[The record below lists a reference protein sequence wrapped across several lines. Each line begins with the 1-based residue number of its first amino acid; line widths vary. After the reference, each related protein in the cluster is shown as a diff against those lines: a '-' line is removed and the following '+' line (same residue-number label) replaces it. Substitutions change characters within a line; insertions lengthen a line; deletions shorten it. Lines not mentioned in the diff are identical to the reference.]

1 MKKTFIF
8 IFLCIVGIGGFLFV
22 SQNRPVQLELE
33 KQKIS
38 FSDQENKYAI
48 EVNYPVIK
56 QGLKSKIQK
65 TINEQ
70 IFAWASQTASAREQ
84 EYKGYLEE
92 LKDLPEYGNLSYVSE
107 YSIKESFERGPFLN
121 IVFENYAYTGG
132 AHGGTSLYVFVFNTK
147 TGERVSFFDVFQ
159 DQPFLTLS
167 RVSLE
172 ALKKIDPKLE
182 IYTFAEEGLAPS
194 SENFEHWT
202 IEKEGV
208 RFLFG
213 DYQVGPYTSGRP
225 EVVLLWEEID
235 SILSPEFK
243 KLLLDQN

>member
-1 MKKTFIF
+1 MKKIIF
-8 IFLCIVGIGGFLFV
+8 IFFCIMSIGGILFIL
-22 SQNRPVQLELE
+22 QNTPTELNFQ

-38 FSDQENKYAI
+38 LSDQKNKYGI
-48 EVNYPVIK
+48 EVNYPVIVS
-56 QGLKSKIQK
+56 GLKNKPQK
-65 TINEQ
+65 LINDQ
-70 IFAWASQTASAREQ
+70 IINWASQTAATREQ
-84 EYKGYLEE
+84 EYKGYIEE

-121 IVFENYAYTGG
+121 IIFKNYAYTGG
-132 AHGGTSLYVFVFNTK
+132 AHGGTSLHVFVFNTK
-147 TGERVSFFDVFQ
+147 TGERVSFFEVFQ
-159 DQPFLTLS
+159 DQPFFTLS

-202 IEKEGV
+202 IEKEGI

-235 SILSPEFK
+235 SILSPAFK
-243 KLLLDQN
+243 KLLLGQN